1 MHDSQTTLLLGLVVT
16 LGATLH
22 VGATAVRAGTPAT
35 RRYDSMAIALPAVT
49 AVASLVAVL
58 GLDATTVSVVGES
71 AAIHPVRYVGWLVTV
86 PLALVAVAAVGGGGS
101 RITAAVALPGGGSV
115 LLAAAGALTEAG
127 IAGLPVRTT
136 RLALWGVGAVLALV
150 AIVVLLRPVSTR
162 AGKQPAAVAIR
173 VSILRNVAV
182 LALVL
187 YPVAWLVTDVLA
199 LLGGIAGGAFVLL
212 ADLVATVLFAVVLA
226 RDREVLAAV
235 AEGSD

>member
-1 MHDSQTTLLLGLVVT
+1 MSDRTIEVSAIGRRSDDPDEALV
-16 LGATLH
+16 
-22 VGATAVRAGTPAT
+22 R
-35 RRYDSMAIALPAVT
+35 
-49 AVASLVAVL
+49 
-58 GLDATTVSVVGES
+58 VSVVAS
-71 AAIHPVRYVGWLVTV
+71 AADTVTARQQ
-86 PLALVAVAAVGGGGS
+86 LAK
-101 RITAAVALPGGGSV
+101 SV
-115 LLAAAGALTEAG
+115 SGMRTALTEAG

-235 AEGSD
+235 AEGSE